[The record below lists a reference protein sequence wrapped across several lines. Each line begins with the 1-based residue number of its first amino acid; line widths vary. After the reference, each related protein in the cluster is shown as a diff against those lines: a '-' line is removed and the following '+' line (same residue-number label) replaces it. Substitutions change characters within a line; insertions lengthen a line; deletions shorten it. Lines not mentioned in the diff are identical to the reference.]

1 MGLGQQCSRF
11 HDTTLYLRGN
21 MVEFRTA
28 VSDVHDE
35 ELAVEHD
42 GIWNVG
48 YQHGGAMPTMGR
60 VGAGRQK
67 AIMCGQHGVKQ
78 EARMRWRN
86 GVAEFLRCVIRFRER
101 RPEDDW
107 AGVDCLMEGAQK
119 KKKKRQKKEPAVKTP
134 DTREK
139 KKKKKEE
146 WARGQMKKKNKKR
159 RKDGPEAKWRGKKKN
174 SFSLEQ
180 QGNLVIAF
188 RWEADAGHGDAKQGA
203 AGATAASGTGI
214 LTGSQRLLGAG
225 TGDGL

>member
-139 KKKKKEE
+139 KKKE
-146 WARGQMKKKNKKR
+146 
-159 RKDGPEAKWRGKKKN
+159 GPEAKWRGKKKKKTVFLW
-174 SFSLEQ
+174 SSRATWWSRFGGKQTLVMGMQSRELLGRQLQVEQ
-180 QGNLVIAF
+180 ASSQD
-188 RWEADAGHGDAKQGA
+188 RKDSWEQEL
-203 AGATAASGTGI
+203 GTGC
-214 LTGSQRLLGAG
+214 R
-225 TGDGL
+225 